1 MKRLMDV
8 KRIMTKLPIQVR
20 RTKAQMIGE
29 LLVEGKSTSEAR
41 RISDATHKRVYRAWL
56 RDFEDE
62 HGPSLADAARRTLKR
77 IGVLS

>member
-1 MKRLMDV
+1 MIDV
-8 KRIMTKLPIQVR
+8 KRIMDELPRKVR
-20 RTKAQMIGE
+20 KSRAKMVGE
-29 LLVEGKSTSEAR
+29 LLVEGKSSAEANHL
-41 RISDATHKRVYRAWL
+41 SDAAHKRAYRAWL